1 MRKELIL
8 PVTAIVGGA
17 IGFFLRRQELLTA
30 FEPDTGLPIEG
41 MPVTWALIALSAA
54 VAVVLLL
61 LCLGVGKG
69 FEGGYDQAFRARDA
83 GPFLMGMTAGTVLT
97 AAGGVLLV
105 LKLPRLYAEA
115 SLETSGFPMFS
126 LVPMVLLAV
135 LCRFPMFSLV
145 PMVLLAVLCLCSA
158 WSMLMLGKNNYRG
171 EEKGKYSA
179 WLLIPAYTC
188 CMWLIVSYQEH
199 SGDPI
204 ILDYVYQLFSV
215 IAAVLGCYF
224 LSGFG
229 FGRSRPAAAAFFSAE
244 AMYFALVTLADAH
257 EPAFLLLY
265 AGCFFYFAASSVALL
280 YNLGRPLGP
289 RMPGGKRL
297 SADEKIN
304 REERPHE
311 G

>member
-1 MRKELIL
+1 MRKELVL
-8 PVTAIVGGA
+8 PVTAIAGGA
-17 IGFFLRRQELLTA
+17 IGFFLRRLELATA

-83 GPFLMGMTAGTVLT
+83 APYMMGMTAGAFLT
-97 AAGGVLLV
+97 AAAGVLLL

-126 LVPMVLLAV
+126 LVPMVLL
-135 LCRFPMFSLV
+135 S
-145 PMVLLAVLCLCSA
+145 VLCLASA
-158 WSMLMLGKNNYRG
+158 WSVLMLGKNNYRG
-171 EEKGKYSA
+171 EEKGRYSA

-297 SADEKIN
+297 STDEKIN

>member
-17 IGFFLRRQELLTA
+17 IGFFLRRLELATA

-61 LCLGVGKG
+61 LCPGVGKG

-83 GPFLMGMTAGTVLT
+83 APYMMGMTAGAFLT
-97 AAGGVLLV
+97 AAAGVLLL

-115 SLETSGFPMFS
+115 SLETSG
-126 LVPMVLLAV
+126 
-135 LCRFPMFSLV
+135 FPMFSLV

-204 ILDYVYQLFSV
+204 ILDYVYQLFAV

-297 SADEKIN
+297 STDEKIN

>member
-1 MRKELIL
+1 MRKELVL
-8 PVTAIVGGA
+8 PVTAIAGGT
-17 IGFFLRRQELLTA
+17 IGFFLRRRELLTA
-30 FEPDTGLPIEG
+30 FEPDTGLPVEG

-54 VAVVLLL
+54 VALVLLL
-61 LCLGVGKG
+61 LSLGVGKG
-69 FEGGYDQAFRARDA
+69 FEGGYDEAFQARDVA
-83 GPFLMGMTAGTVLT
+83 PYMMGMTAGAFLT
-97 AAGGVLLV
+97 AAAGALL
-105 LKLPRLYAEA
+105 LLRLPRLYAQA
-115 SLETSGFPMFS
+115 KMETGGFPMLS
-126 LVPMVLLAV
+126 LTPMVLLSV
-135 LCRFPMFSLV
+135 LSL
-145 PMVLLAVLCLCSA
+145 AAA

-171 EEKGKYSA
+171 EGKGKYSA
-179 WLLIPAYTC
+179 WLLLPAYTC

-229 FGRSRPAAAAFFSAE
+229 FGRARPAAAVFFSAE
-244 AMYFALVTLADAH
+244 AMYFAMVTLADAH

-280 YNLGRPLGP
+280 CNLGRPLGP
-289 RMPGGKRL
+289 RMPEGKRL
-297 SADEKIN
+297 LTEEKMN
-304 REERPHE
+304 REEKPHE

>member
-17 IGFFLRRQELLTA
+17 AGFFLRRTELATA
-30 FEPDTGLPIEG
+30 FEPDTGLPIDG

-54 VAVVLLL
+54 VAVAALL
-61 LCLGVGKG
+61 LCLGTGKG
-69 FEGGYDQAFRARDA
+69 SRGGYDEAFQARDVVPYMA
-83 GPFLMGMTAGTVLT
+83 GMAAGALLT
-97 AAGGVLLV
+97 AAAGVLML
-105 LKLPRLYAEA
+105 LQLPGLYAEA
-115 SLETSGFPMFS
+115 SMASLETGGFPMFN
-126 LVPMVLLAV
+126 LVPTALL
-135 LCRFPMFSLV
+135 S
-145 PMVLLAVLCLCSA
+145 VLCLASA
-158 WSMLMLGKNNYRG
+158 WSILMLGRNNYRG
-171 EEKGKYSA
+171 QGRGKYSA
-179 WLLIPAYTC
+179 FLLIPAYTC

-204 ILDYVYQLFSV
+204 ILDYVYQLFAV

-229 FGRSRPAAAAFFSAE
+229 FGRGRPAAAAFFSAE
-244 AMYFALVTLADAH
+244 AMYFTLVTLADTH

-265 AGCFFYFAASSVALL
+265 AGCFLYFAASDLALL
-280 YNLGRPLGP
+280 CNLGRPLGP
-289 RMPGGKRL
+289 RMPGDGNL
-297 SADEKIN
+297 STRQNTN

>member
-17 IGFFLRRQELLTA
+17 IGFFLRRLELATA

-83 GPFLMGMTAGTVLT
+83 APYMMGMTAGAFLT
-97 AAGGVLLV
+97 AAAGVLLL

-126 LVPMVLLAV
+126 LVPMVLL
-135 LCRFPMFSLV
+135 S
-145 PMVLLAVLCLCSA
+145 VLCLASA

-171 EEKGKYSA
+171 EEKGRYSA

-297 SADEKIN
+297 STDEK
-304 REERPHE
+304 
-311 G
+311 

>member
-8 PVTAIVGGA
+8 PVTAIAGGA
-17 IGFFLRRQELLTA
+17 IGFFLRRLELATA

-83 GPFLMGMTAGTVLT
+83 APYMMGMTAGAFLT
-97 AAGGVLLV
+97 AAAGVLLL

-115 SLETSGFPMFS
+115 SLETSG
-126 LVPMVLLAV
+126 
-135 LCRFPMFSLV
+135 FPMFSLV

-244 AMYFALVTLADAH
+244 AMYFALVTLADTH

-265 AGCFFYFAASSVALL
+265 AGYFFYFAASTVALL
-280 YNLGRPLGP
+280 FNLSRPLGP
-289 RMPGGKRL
+289 RMPGT
-297 SADEKIN
+297 
-304 REERPHE
+304 
-311 G
+311 

>member
-30 FEPDTGLPIEG
+30 FEPDTGLPIDG
-41 MPVTWALIALSAA
+41 MPVTWALIALSVVVAAA
-54 VAVVLLL
+54 VLL
-61 LCLGVGKG
+61 LCLGTGRG
-69 FEGGYDQAFRARDA
+69 FEGGYDEAFQARDVA
-83 GPFLMGMTAGTVLT
+83 PYMMGMTAGAFLS
-97 AAGGVLLV
+97 AAAGVLLV
-105 LKLPRLYAEA
+105 LQLPALYAQA
-115 SLETSGFPMFS
+115 SVETGGFPMLS
-126 LVPMVLLAV
+126 LVPKVLLA
-135 LCRFPMFSLV
+135 L
-145 PMVLLAVLCLCSA
+145 LCLASA

-171 EEKGKYSA
+171 EGQGKYSA

-204 ILDYVYQLFSV
+204 ILDYVYQLFAV

-229 FGRSRPAAAAFFSAE
+229 FGRGRPAAAAFFSAE

-280 YNLGRPLGP
+280 HNLGRPLGP
-289 RMPGGKRL
+289 RMPGGRRL
-297 SADEKIN
+297 STRQNTN

>member
-17 IGFFLRRQELLTA
+17 IGFFLRRLELATA

-83 GPFLMGMTAGTVLT
+83 APYMMGMTAGAFLT
-97 AAGGVLLV
+97 AAAGVLLL

-115 SLETSGFPMFS
+115 SLETSG
-126 LVPMVLLAV
+126 
-135 LCRFPMFSLV
+135 FPMFSLV

-289 RMPGGKRL
+289 RMPGGRRL
-297 SADEKIN
+297 RTDEKIN

>member
-17 IGFFLRRQELLTA
+17 IGFFLRWLELATA

-83 GPFLMGMTAGTVLT
+83 APYMMGMTAGAFLT
-97 AAGGVLLV
+97 AAAGVLLL

-115 SLETSGFPMFS
+115 SLETSG
-126 LVPMVLLAV
+126 
-135 LCRFPMFSLV
+135 FPMFSLV

-289 RMPGGKRL
+289 RMPGGRRL
-297 SADEKIN
+297 RTDEKIN

>member
-1 MRKELIL
+1 MRKELVL
-8 PVTAIVGGA
+8 PVTAIAGGA
-17 IGFFLRRQELLTA
+17 IGFFLRRLELATA
-30 FEPDTGLPIEG
+30 FEPDTGLPIQG

-54 VAVVLLL
+54 VAVALLL

-69 FEGGYDQAFRARDA
+69 FEGGYDQAFQARDA
-83 GPFLMGMTAGTVLT
+83 APYMMGMTAGAFLT
-97 AAGGVLLV
+97 AAAGVLLL

-115 SLETSGFPMFS
+115 SLETSG
-126 LVPMVLLAV
+126 
-135 LCRFPMFSLV
+135 FPMFSLV

-289 RMPGGKRL
+289 RMPGGRRL
-297 SADEKIN
+297 RTDEKIN

>member
-1 MRKELIL
+1 MRKELVL

-17 IGFFLRRQELLTA
+17 IGFFLRRLELATA

-83 GPFLMGMTAGTVLT
+83 APYMMGMTAGAFLT
-97 AAGGVLLV
+97 AAAGVLLL

-126 LVPMVLLAV
+126 LVPMVLL
-135 LCRFPMFSLV
+135 S
-145 PMVLLAVLCLCSA
+145 VLCLASA

-171 EEKGKYSA
+171 EEKGRYSA

-289 RMPGGKRL
+289 RMPGGRRL
-297 SADEKIN
+297 RTDEKIN

>member
-1 MRKELIL
+1 MRKELVL
-8 PVTAIVGGA
+8 PVTAIAGGA
-17 IGFFLRRQELLTA
+17 IGFFLRRLELATA
-30 FEPDTGLPIEG
+30 FEPDTGLPIQG

-69 FEGGYDQAFRARDA
+69 FEGGYDQAFQARDA
-83 GPFLMGMTAGTVLT
+83 APYMMGMTAGAFLT
-97 AAGGVLLV
+97 AAAGVLLL

-115 SLETSGFPMFS
+115 SLETSG
-126 LVPMVLLAV
+126 
-135 LCRFPMFSLV
+135 FPMFSLV

-289 RMPGGKRL
+289 RMPGGRRL
-297 SADEKIN
+297 RTDEKIN

>member
-1 MRKELIL
+1 MRKELVL

-17 IGFFLRRQELLTA
+17 IGFFLRRLELATA

-83 GPFLMGMTAGTVLT
+83 APYMMGMTAGAFLT
-97 AAGGVLLV
+97 AAAGVLLL

-135 LCRFPMFSLV
+135 LC
-145 PMVLLAVLCLCSA
+145 LCSA
-158 WSMLMLGKNNYRG
+158 WSVLMLGKNNYRG
-171 EEKGKYSA
+171 EEKGRYSA

-289 RMPGGKRL
+289 RMPGGRRL
-297 SADEKIN
+297 RTDEKIN

>member
-1 MRKELIL
+1 MRKELVL

-17 IGFFLRRQELLTA
+17 IGFFLRRLELATA

-83 GPFLMGMTAGTVLT
+83 APYMMGMTAGAFLT
-97 AAGGVLLV
+97 AAAGVLLL

-135 LCRFPMFSLV
+135 LC
-145 PMVLLAVLCLCSA
+145 LASA

-171 EEKGKYSA
+171 EEKGRYSA

>member
-1 MRKELIL
+1 MRRALIL
-8 PVTAIVGGA
+8 PVTAIAGGA
-17 IGFFLRRQELLTA
+17 AGFFLRRLELATA
-30 FEPDTGLPIEG
+30 FEPDTGLPIPD

-54 VAVVLLL
+54 VAVLLL
-61 LCLGVGKG
+61 PLSLGAGRG
-69 FEGGYDQAFRARDA
+69 MEGGYDQAFQARDNL
-83 GPFLMGMTAGTVLT
+83 PYMMGMTAGAFLT
-97 AAGGVLLV
+97 AAAGVLLL

-115 SLETSGFPMFS
+115 SLETSG
-126 LVPMVLLAV
+126 
-135 LCRFPMFSLV
+135 FPMFSLV

-199 SGDPI
+199 SGDPV
-204 ILDYVYQLFSV
+204 ILDYVYQLFAV
-215 IAAVLGCYF
+215 IAAVLACYF
-224 LSGFG
+224 ISGFG
-229 FGRSRPAAAAFFSAE
+229 FQRSRPGLTLFFSGE
-244 AMYFALVTLADAH
+244 AMYFTLVTLADTH

-265 AGCFFYFAASSVALL
+265 GGYFFYFAASSVALL
-280 YNLGRPLGP
+280 RGLSRPLGP
-289 RMPGGKRL
+289 RMPGGRRL
-297 SADEKIN
+297 STQQNTN

>member
-17 IGFFLRRQELLTA
+17 IGFFLRRLELATA

-41 MPVTWALIALSAA
+41 MPVTWALIALSVVVAA
-54 VAVVLLL
+54 VVFL

-69 FEGGYDQAFRARDA
+69 FEGGYDQAFQARDA
-83 GPFLMGMTAGTVLT
+83 APYMMGMTAGAFLT
-97 AAGGVLLV
+97 AAAGALL
-105 LKLPRLYAEA
+105 LMKLPGLYAEA
-115 SLETSGFPMFS
+115 SLETGG
-126 LVPMVLLAV
+126 
-135 LCRFPMFSLV
+135 FPMFSLV

-265 AGCFFYFAASSVALL
+265 AGLH
-280 YNLGRPLGP
+280 NLGRPLGP

-297 SADEKIN
+297 STDEKIN

>member
-17 IGFFLRRQELLTA
+17 IGFFLRRLELATA

-83 GPFLMGMTAGTVLT
+83 APYMMGMTAGAFLT
-97 AAGGVLLV
+97 AAAGVLLL

-115 SLETSGFPMFS
+115 SLETGG
-126 LVPMVLLAV
+126 
-135 LCRFPMFSLV
+135 FPMFSLV

-158 WSMLMLGKNNYRG
+158 WSVLMLGKNNYRG

-289 RMPGGKRL
+289 RMPGGRRL
-297 SADEKIN
+297 RTDEKIN

>member
-1 MRKELIL
+1 MRKELVL

-17 IGFFLRRQELLTA
+17 IGFFLRRLELATA

-54 VAVVLLL
+54 VAVALLL

-69 FEGGYDQAFRARDA
+69 FEGGYDQAFQARDA
-83 GPFLMGMTAGTVLT
+83 YMMGMTAGAFLT
-97 AAGGVLLV
+97 AAAGVLLL

-115 SLETSGFPMFS
+115 SLETSG
-126 LVPMVLLAV
+126 
-135 LCRFPMFSLV
+135 FPMFSLV

-215 IAAVLGCYF
+215 IAAVLGGYF

-289 RMPGGKRL
+289 RMPGGRRL
-297 SADEKIN
+297 RTDEKIN
-304 REERPHE
+304 REERPHD

>member
-41 MPVTWALIALSAA
+41 MPVTWALIALSEA

-61 LCLGVGKG
+61 LCLGVGRG
-69 FEGGYDQAFRARDA
+69 FRGGYDEAFGARDVA
-83 GPFLMGMTAGTVLT
+83 PYMMGMTAGAFLT
-97 AAGGVLLV
+97 AAAGALLL
-105 LKLPRLYAEA
+105 LKLPGLYAQAEA
-115 SLETSGFPMFS
+115 QSSGFPMFS
-126 LVPMVLLAV
+126 LVPMALL
-135 LCRFPMFSLV
+135 S
-145 PMVLLAVLCLCSA
+145 VLCLASA

-171 EEKGKYSA
+171 EAKGKYSA
-179 WLLIPAYTC
+179 YLLIPSYTC

-229 FGRSRPAAAAFFSAE
+229 FGRSWPAAAAFFSAE

-289 RMPGGKRL
+289 RMPGGRRL
-297 SADEKIN
+297 RTDEKIN

>member
-1 MRKELIL
+1 MRKELVL

-17 IGFFLRRQELLTA
+17 IGFFLRRLELATA

-83 GPFLMGMTAGTVLT
+83 APYMMGMTAGAFLT
-97 AAGGVLLV
+97 AAAGVLLL

-115 SLETSGFPMFS
+115 SLETGGFPMFS
-126 LVPMVLLAV
+126 LVPMVLL
-135 LCRFPMFSLV
+135 S
-145 PMVLLAVLCLCSA
+145 VLCLASA

-171 EEKGKYSA
+171 EEKGRYSA

>member
-41 MPVTWALIALSAA
+41 MPVTWALIALSVVVAA
-54 VAVVLLL
+54 VVFL

-69 FEGGYDQAFRARDA
+69 FEGGYDEAFQAKDTA
-83 GPFLMGMTAGTVLT
+83 PYMMGMTAGAFLT
-97 AAGGVLLV
+97 AAAGVLLL

-115 SLETSGFPMFS
+115 SLETSG
-126 LVPMVLLAV
+126 
-135 LCRFPMFSLV
+135 FPMFSLV

-229 FGRSRPAAAAFFSAE
+229 FGRGRPAAAAFFSAE

-289 RMPGGKRL
+289 RMPGGRRL
-297 SADEKIN
+297 RTDEKIN

>member
-1 MRKELIL
+1 MRKELVL

-17 IGFFLRRQELLTA
+17 IGFFLRRLELATA

-83 GPFLMGMTAGTVLT
+83 APYMMGMTAGAFLT
-97 AAGGVLLV
+97 AAAGVLLL

-135 LCRFPMFSLV
+135 LC
-145 PMVLLAVLCLCSA
+145 LCSA
-158 WSMLMLGKNNYRG
+158 WSVLMLGKNNYRG

-265 AGCFFYFAASSVALL
+265 AGCFFYFAASAVALL

-289 RMPGGKRL
+289 RMPGGRRL
-297 SADEKIN
+297 RTDEKIN

>member
-17 IGFFLRRQELLTA
+17 IGFFLRRLELATA

-83 GPFLMGMTAGTVLT
+83 APYMMGMTAGAFLT
-97 AAGGVLLV
+97 AAAGVLLL

-115 SLETSGFPMFS
+115 SLETSG
-126 LVPMVLLAV
+126 
-135 LCRFPMFSLV
+135 FPMFSLV

-265 AGCFFYFAASSVALL
+265 AGCFFYFAASAVALL

-289 RMPGGKRL
+289 RMPGGRRL
-297 SADEKIN
+297 RTDEKIN

>member
-1 MRKELIL
+1 MRKELVL

-17 IGFFLRRQELLTA
+17 IGFFLRRLELATA

-83 GPFLMGMTAGTVLT
+83 APYMMGMTAGAFLT
-97 AAGGVLLV
+97 AAAGVLLL

-135 LCRFPMFSLV
+135 LC
-145 PMVLLAVLCLCSA
+145 LASA

-171 EEKGKYSA
+171 EEKGRYSA

-289 RMPGGKRL
+289 RMPGGRRL
-297 SADEKIN
+297 RTDEKIN

>member
-1 MRKELIL
+1 MRKEIL
-8 PVTAIVGGA
+8 LPAIAVVGGGA
-17 IGFFLRRQELLTA
+17 GFALRRWELATA

-83 GPFLMGMTAGTVLT
+83 APYMMGMTAGAFLT
-97 AAGGVLLV
+97 AAAGVLLL

-126 LVPMVLLAV
+126 LVPMVLL
-135 LCRFPMFSLV
+135 S
-145 PMVLLAVLCLCSA
+145 VLCLASA

-171 EEKGKYSA
+171 EEKGRYSA

-297 SADEKIN
+297 STDEKIN

>member
-1 MRKELIL
+1 MRKELVL

-17 IGFFLRRQELLTA
+17 IGFFLRRLELATA

-83 GPFLMGMTAGTVLT
+83 APYMMGMTAGAFLT
-97 AAGGVLLV
+97 AAAGVLLL

-115 SLETSGFPMFS
+115 SLETSG
-126 LVPMVLLAV
+126 
-135 LCRFPMFSLV
+135 FPMFSLV

-297 SADEKIN
+297 RTDEKIN